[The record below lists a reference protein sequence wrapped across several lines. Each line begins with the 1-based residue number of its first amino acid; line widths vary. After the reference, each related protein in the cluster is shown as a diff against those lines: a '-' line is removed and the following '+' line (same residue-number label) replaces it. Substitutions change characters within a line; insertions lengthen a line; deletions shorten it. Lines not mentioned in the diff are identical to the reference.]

1 MGPNRNCAL
10 DIAKA
15 ICIILMVIGH
25 SGCPDYLHRF
35 IYMFHMPCFF
45 FISGY
50 LLNDKYLTNLKTGL
64 WKKIK
69 GSYYPFIKWSMIFLL
84 LHNVFAYLHI
94 YDASYSLKEIAIK
107 FVRILTMTGSEQLLG
122 GFWFLISLCWASIAT
137 IIFFHFMQKINNLSY
152 INIFLGVILLLT
164 MATLW
169 NHLPI
174 KLPAQFGE
182 QTLLATAFY
191 MSGYIYRK
199 IDLKCNYPH
208 IIELA
213 LFIIPIIAAQF
224 TNLSMDCKNNVVL
237 LYYVI
242 AICGTIATI
251 QLSRWLSHTRIA
263 SLLSYIGDKTLY
275 ILIFHF
281 LSFKLVSY
289 VYIEYSHLPLDN
301 LAQFPVLKA
310 TNSWMWIVYTFVGIS
325 LSLLIWELKNKVV
338 KCLMNLTHTNH
349 FRKV

>member
-152 INIFLGVILLLT
+152 INIFFGGNST
-164 MATLW
+164 TLW

-251 QLSRWLSHTRIA
+251 QLSRWLSYARIA
-263 SLLSYIGDKTLY
+263 SLLAYIGDKTLY
-275 ILIFHF
+275 ILTFHF

-301 LAQFPVLKA
+301 LAQFPVLEVMS
-310 TNSWMWIVYTFVGIS
+310 SWMWIVYTLVGIS

>member
-137 IIFFHFMQKINNLSY
+137 IVFFHFMQKMNNLSY

-174 KLPAQFGE
+174 KLPA
-182 QTLLATAFY
+182 
-191 MSGYIYRK
+191 
-199 IDLKCNYPH
+199 
-208 IIELA
+208 
-213 LFIIPIIAAQF
+213 
-224 TNLSMDCKNNVVL
+224 
-237 LYYVI
+237 
-242 AICGTIATI
+242 
-251 QLSRWLSHTRIA
+251 
-263 SLLSYIGDKTLY
+263 
-275 ILIFHF
+275 
-281 LSFKLVSY
+281 
-289 VYIEYSHLPLDN
+289 
-301 LAQFPVLKA
+301 
-310 TNSWMWIVYTFVGIS
+310 NSENRRFWQRHSI
-325 LSLLIWELKNKVV
+325 
-338 KCLMNLTHTNH
+338 
-349 FRKV
+349 